1 MITVWG
7 TPIVATVEQV
17 VADLKLERFED
28 GLLREINNTGADLI
42 RITPI
47 TGSLLLYWAVGGV
60 MALNAAFIWVVFM
73 PPRIVIGVSAVA
85 CCMCLNLWRHEISL
99 IQGSKGEL

>member
-28 GLLREINNTGADLI
+28 GLLREINNTGADLMC
-42 RITPI
+42 TCPFHKN
-47 TGSLLLYWAVGGV
+47 GKENKALLWS
-60 MALNAAFIWVVFM
+60 ALE
-73 PPRIVIGVSAVA
+73 R
-85 CCMCLNLWRHEISL
+85 
-99 IQGSKGEL
+99 KD